1 MLGTPNN
8 PSKLAF
14 SSRCVPGSEAELK
27 EKERLA
33 EFQRTKAARMADAER
48 NKPEIEAQR
57 EAEYLA
63 NWQANQNR
71 MQRDRAARAA
81 RGRTILP

>member
-1 MLGTPNN
+1 MVESPNN

-14 SSRCVPGSEAELK
+14 SSRCVPGSAAEQK
-27 EKERLA
+27 EKDRLA
-33 EFQRTKAARMADAER
+33 EFQRTKALRKADEER
-48 NKPEIEAQR
+48 NKPQVEAQR
-57 EAEYLA
+57 EAEYHA

-81 RGRTILP
+81 RGRTIQP